1 MQKPTSF
8 NKLVVESYIK
18 EGLRSEVKNGFA
30 HLSQKIKSK
39 GLRLLAD
46 ATIAVGNQPVQ
57 IQAGSTIFIREE
69 ILHTAPWASKSQ
81 ESDVFD
87 VPFLVIDPIYVD
99 YIIPP
104 QAE

>member
-8 NKLVVESYIK
+8 NKLIVESYIK

-39 GLRLLAD
+39 GLRVLAD
-46 ATIAVGNQPVQ
+46 AIISVGNQPLQ
-57 IQAGSTIFIREE
+57 IEAGSMVFIREE
-69 ILHTAPWASKSQ
+69 ILHTAPWATKSQ
-81 ESDVFD
+81 ESDAFD
-87 VPFLVIDPIYVD
+87 SPFLVVDPLYVD

-104 QAE
+104 KAE